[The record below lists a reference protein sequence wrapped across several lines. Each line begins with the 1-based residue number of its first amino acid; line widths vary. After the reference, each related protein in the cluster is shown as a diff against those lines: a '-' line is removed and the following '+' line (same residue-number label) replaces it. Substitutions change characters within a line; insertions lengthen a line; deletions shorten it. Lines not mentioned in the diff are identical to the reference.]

1 MFKCKKFLCCVAS
14 SMFAFSPAVL
24 SRASCGEVQSAA
36 KCAEE
41 ASLEKYFKAKIE
53 DYISSKN
60 LSEEEIKE
68 VKNSISE
75 CMDFYG
81 KNSKLRLSHFGYPAN
96 MCLKS
101 ELFNFFKFIEKDAYL
116 ANNCG
121 DVNEEGNY
129 QMDSKK
135 IERDILK
142 LFAQKFGIE
151 DNYWGYITSGGS
163 ESNQWGINAA
173 FKKHP
178 DGTLYFC
185 EAAHY
190 SVYKNSEFYKRKVI
204 PQISD
209 TNDAI
214 DCDILLKE
222 IEKDYEETKSPANII
237 LTWGT
242 TKCGCCDD
250 VKRITDYLISKN
262 IPYFVHVDAALFGGI
277 PNNQLDAPVISNV
290 GDLHIDSIS
299 VSLHKYIGLPMVK
312 SVLLSTGSF
321 FGNHIDYIG
330 QTDSTTCGSRDIM
343 PFSTR
348 QQVIDILKHSD
359 PEDYRKNIIFFENVL
374 RKNNVKYVKNE
385 KSNIF
390 VVNAPSEEICRKYQ
404 LSCFKDKSGGERAH
418 IIIFPYQTEEAMQNL
433 ANDLK
438 K

>member
-1 MFKCKKFLCCVAS
+1 MFKGKRIICCVA
-14 SMFAFSPAVL
+14 FSAVVFGTVL
-24 SRASCGEVQSAA
+24 SSYACGSNVQGAGSHGGGVNF
-36 KCAEE
+36 EE
-41 ASLEKYFKAKIE
+41 YFQAKIK
-53 DYISSKN
+53 DYISSEK
-60 LSEEEIKE
+60 LSKEEIKE
-68 VKNSISE
+68 VKDSISE
-75 CMDFYG
+75 CMAFYSR
-81 KNSKLRLSHFGYPAN
+81 NSKLRLSHFGYPAN
-96 MCLKS
+96 MCSKS
-101 ELFNFFKFIEKDAYL
+101 ELFNFFRFIEKDAFL

-135 IERDILK
+135 IERDILR

-173 FKKHP
+173 FKKYP
-178 DGTLYFC
+178 QGTLYFC

-190 SVYKNSEFYKRKVI
+190 SIYKNSEFYKRKVI

-214 DCDILLKE
+214 DCDILLRE
-222 IEKDYEETKSPANII
+222 IEKDYEKTKSPANII

-250 VKRITDYLISKN
+250 VKKITDYLIAKN

-277 PNNQLDAPVISNV
+277 PNNQLDAPIISDI

-299 VSLHKYIGLPMVK
+299 VSLHKYIGLPTVK
-312 SVLLSTGSF
+312 SVLLSTGAF

-348 QQVIDILKHSD
+348 QQVIDVLKHSD

-374 RKNNVKYVKNE
+374 RKNNVDYVKNE

-390 VVNAPSEEICRKYQ
+390 IVNAPSEQICKKYQ
-404 LSCFKDKSGGERAH
+404 LSCFKDKSGNERAH
-418 IIIFPYQTEEAMQNL
+418 IIIFPYQTREAMQNL
-433 ANDLK
+433 ADDLK
-438 K
+438 N